1 MPAIALSAPAPSATN
16 VFRLLSARVNVP
28 KLQALAIPGLDLSV
42 DALVKDTS
50 VQKKQILVVEDDP
63 YIARTISWNLWE
75 AGYVVSTA
83 EDGLAALH
91 AFDTG
96 DFALVTL
103 DLMLPMISGFRL
115 ARLFKRARP
124 EVPVMIISSL
134 SFEESEEVARTGVD
148 DFLTKP
154 FDPQLLVDKVRFHLH
169 PTTHHP
175 FINRSHRVQRAF
187 ATA

>member
-1 MPAIALSAPAPSATN
+1 
-16 VFRLLSARVNVP
+16 
-28 KLQALAIPGLDLSV
+28 
-42 DALVKDTS
+42 

-63 YIARTISWNLWE
+63 YVAWMITCNLQD
-75 AGYVVSTA
+75 AGYAVSMA
-83 EDGLAALH
+83 EDGLAALR
-91 AFDTG
+91 AFDTE

-115 ARLFKRARP
+115 ARLFKRTRP
-124 EVPVMIISSL
+124 EVPVLVISSL
-134 SFEESEEVARTGVD
+134 SFEESVEVAHVGVD

-169 PTTHHP
+169 PSTHHP
-175 FINRSHRVQRAF
+175 FISPAHHRQRAL